1 MGVPDT
7 TLTTT
12 VTFADLIAHYDDEL
26 DDLREAHEDILAA
39 IREEFGEDAISEAVP
54 EDTADDDKQYLA
66 SLQQTAN
73 LYNQSAKAIQKRQHV
88 LETIGERWDGDTF
101 ELTMLT
107 GGELSDLETELRM
120 EAHRRDV
127 PVEMLQAERQRRV
140 ADAAVVDGPE
150 AMPRDDE
157 GSPQP
162 SECPN
167 PLTLSLYELAE
178 ELNQQGG
185 LDFTPAGFGD
195 MIGTGSPSS
204 ASPINSRGLSSDSA
218 PTADSTPP
226 PGESSSEN

>member
-1 MGVPDT
+1 MPSS
-7 TLTTT
+7 TLTAT

-26 DDLREAHEDILAA
+26 DELREAREDILDA
-39 IREEFGEDAISEAVP
+39 IRDEFGEDAIDEAVP
-54 EDTADDDKQYLA
+54 QDTEDDDKQYLA

-88 LETIGERWDGDTF
+88 LDRIAERWDGDTF
-101 ELTMLT
+101 EIKMLT

-140 ADAAVVDGPE
+140 ADAAVVDAPE
-150 AMPRDDE
+150 SMPRDDD
-157 GSPQP
+157 GGPLP
-162 SECPN
+162 SACEN

-204 ASPINSRGLSSDSA
+204 GSPINSGGLSSDSA
-218 PTADSTPP
+218 PTADSTPT
-226 PGESSSEN
+226 PGESPNEN